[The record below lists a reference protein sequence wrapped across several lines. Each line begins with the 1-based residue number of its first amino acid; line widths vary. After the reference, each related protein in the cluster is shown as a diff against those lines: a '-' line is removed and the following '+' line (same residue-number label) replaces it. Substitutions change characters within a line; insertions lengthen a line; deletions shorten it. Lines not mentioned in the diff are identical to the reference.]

1 LDAIEWVDRD
11 RLRANDY
18 NPNKVARPEMRLL
31 RRSILA
37 DGWTQPI
44 VVREDGDH
52 FEIVDGFHRWTISK
66 DKTVSALTDGM
77 VPIVRITPDPA
88 SQRASTVRHNRARGT
103 HYVVSMADIVAEL
116 ASAGWDSARIGDELG
131 MDPEEVDRLAMRG
144 NMVERGGQPEFG
156 RGWVPSASTLDGS

>member
-1 LDAIEWVDRD
+1 MRKPQPLDRIEWVDRD

-31 RRSILA
+31 KRSIMA

-52 FEIVDGFHRWTISK
+52 LEIVDGYHRWTVSG
-66 DKTVSALTDGM
+66 DKEVAALTDSQ
-77 VPIVRITPDPA
+77 VPVVRVAPDPA

-103 HYVVSMADIVAEL
+103 HYVVSMADIVAEVV
-116 ASAGWDSARIGDELG
+116 AMGWDRAKVMEEFG
-131 MDPEEVDRLAMRG
+131 MDAEEADRLLDRG
-144 NMVERGGQPEFG
+144 QMTERVGADSFG
-156 RGWVPSASTLDGS
+156 AGWVPR